1 MSLSTDEW
9 IKKADMCV
17 CVCVCMCMCVCVCVQ
32 ASQMALV
39 VKNLPANSGDVRDTD
54 RFNPWVGKIPWKR
67 AGPPTPVFLP
77 GESHE
82 QRSLEGSSP

>member
-54 RFNPWVGKIPWKR
+54 RFNPWVEKIPWRR
-67 AGPPTPVFLP
+67 AQQPTPVLFP
-77 GESHE
+77 GESHG
-82 QRSLEGSSP
+82 QRSLMDYGP